1 MKFKKWL
8 APLLLKPVGTES
20 YYYRCLNVVTH
31 VAGKENTGAL
41 FTGIVMSS
49 TFRDIIA
56 YSDKCAIM

>member
-1 MKFKKWL
+1 M
-8 APLLLKPVGTES
+8 
-20 YYYRCLNVVTH
+20 VTH